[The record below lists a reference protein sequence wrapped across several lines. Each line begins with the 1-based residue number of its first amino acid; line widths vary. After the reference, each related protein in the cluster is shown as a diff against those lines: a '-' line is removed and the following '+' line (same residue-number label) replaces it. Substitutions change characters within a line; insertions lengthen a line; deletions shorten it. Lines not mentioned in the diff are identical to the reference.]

1 MERTHRDPKGHKW
14 LFKPLILFF
23 NYLQMKL
30 IAKIKKTWNYIEVI
44 KNEKWNYIH
53 LNSKNKTTEYKK
65 EDLIFIW

>member
-23 NYLQMKL
+23 NYLQM
-30 IAKIKKTWNYIEVI
+30 IAKIKKTWIYIDVV
-44 KNEKWNYIH
+44 KNKKWNYIH

>member
-23 NYLQMKL
+23 NYLQM
-30 IAKIKKTWNYIEVI
+30 IAKIKKTWIYIEVV
-44 KNEKWNYIH
+44 KNKKWNYIH

-65 EDLIFIW
+65 EDLIFIC